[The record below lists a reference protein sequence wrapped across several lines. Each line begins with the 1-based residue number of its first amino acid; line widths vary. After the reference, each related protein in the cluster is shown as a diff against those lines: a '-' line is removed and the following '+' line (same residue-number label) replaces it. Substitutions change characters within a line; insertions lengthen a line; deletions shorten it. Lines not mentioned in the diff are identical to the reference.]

1 MFKPPDRLGSE
12 AWALTCFN
20 VSPSCLPCFVLSA
33 SILASRHKTGASI
46 PHRVQE
52 IPGLESLM
60 TGDAQVGTY
69 EQDPEALARVLQRW
83 IQHPNDEL
91 AELKANAA
99 RLGQQFAG
107 GLFRIVR
114 DLAAL
119 ADQAG
124 HAAAP
129 AFLKYLP
136 PGAFLDAAPALEAT
150 G

>member
-1 MFKPPDRLGSE
+1 MRWRMAFRPAEHTHYTPLLQHSCFGTKILPGTKS
-12 AWALTCFN
+12 LT
-20 VSPSCLPCFVLSA
+20 
-33 SILASRHKTGASI
+33 TGAA
-46 PHRVQE
+46 P
-52 IPGLESLM
+52 
-60 TGDAQVGTY
+60 QVGTY

>member
-1 MFKPPDRLGSE
+1 M
-12 AWALTCFN
+12 
-20 VSPSCLPCFVLSA
+20 
-33 SILASRHKTGASI
+33 
-46 PHRVQE
+46 
-52 IPGLESLM
+52 
-60 TGDAQVGTY
+60 QVGTY
-69 EQDPEALARVLQRW
+69 EQDPEDLARVLQRW
-83 IQHPNDEL
+83 IQHPDDEL
-91 AELKANAA
+91 ARLKANAA

-119 ADQAG
+119 ADQSG

-136 PGAFLDAAPALEAT
+136 PGAFLDAAPALHAQ